1 MSWRNKDVEQILYV
15 ILISIWSFV
24 QQGQIRHMGRLPVF
38 FSIFNSDMVHSRI
51 FFQLKNKKSRVN
63 KLDLIFLL
71 NGFKLSGFHMPN
83 L

>member
-24 QQGQIRHMGRLPVF
+24 QQSQIRHMGRLPVF
-38 FSIFNSDMVHSRI
+38 FSIFNFWHGSLKD
-51 FFQLKNKKSRVN
+51 FFQLKNKKSPVS

-71 NGFKLSGFHMPN
+71 NGF
-83 L
+83 